1 MIVKSTLNTNEPTLS
16 WLSETEWNQQPVDN
30 AFLPAV
36 SKTTAGAHASTQPQE
51 NIVKAAAIYWY
62 DVFDRFRIGLSQP
75 KIAKLFLREHLQD
88 PPNFEGTFEPNHWP
102 TKSPNSLMLKLLFLS
117 IFNDL
122 YLYTYIYLFIYIYI
136 IPPLLRFL
144 LQKS

>member
-1 MIVKSTLNTNEPTLS
+1 
-16 WLSETEWNQQPVDN
+16 
-30 AFLPAV
+30 V

-88 PPNFEGTFEPNHWP
+88 PQILRVPLNQIIDQP
-102 TKSPNSLMLKLLFLS
+102 SLP
-117 IFNDL
+117 I
-122 YLYTYIYLFIYIYI
+122 
-136 IPPLLRFL
+136 R
-144 LQKS
+144 